1 MGFNRGM
8 GHCWNCWFCLLWHK
22 RHKNSAKFI
31 TQTPQDFF
39 HQQYVVESG
48 SWGTTLPLGRP
59 IFKGELLVSARVNHQ
74 HKPPAVCKS
83 PIFLGSI
90 QKGCESFKKG
100 FHWNRSG
107 SNPLTWILGSRGFK
121 HVGIFLHPN
130 LYEISGDFF
139 GLGLRK
145 SKGPNPTR
153 PSTPP
158 RNRALLPCGTMNHH
172 HLHPSWR
179 PSLRPNIS

>member
-1 MGFNRGM
+1 M
-8 GHCWNCWFCLLWHK
+8 
-22 RHKNSAKFI
+22 
-31 TQTPQDFF
+31 
-39 HQQYVVESG
+39 ESG
-48 SWGTTLPLGRP
+48 GWGTTLPLGRP
-59 IFKGELLVSARVNHQ
+59 IFKGELLVSARVKHQ

-90 QKGCESFKKG
+90 QKGCESSKKG

-130 LYEISGDFF
+130 LCEISGDFF

-145 SKGPNPTR
+145 SKGPNPPR

-172 HLHPSWR
+172 HLHPS
-179 PSLRPNIS
+179 